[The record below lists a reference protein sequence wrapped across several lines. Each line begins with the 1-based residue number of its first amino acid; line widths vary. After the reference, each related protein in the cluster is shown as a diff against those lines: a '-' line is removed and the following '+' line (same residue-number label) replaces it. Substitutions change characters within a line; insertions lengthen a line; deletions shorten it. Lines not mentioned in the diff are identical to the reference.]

1 MNTTR
6 VNRKSAGKIAKAT
19 AAVVPCAIAAI
30 LFLLHGSLS
39 GSAKLCLIDS
49 DTGKQAAAYPVE
61 EGELFSVSFI
71 HSVNKSLVKETYR
84 ISLSEDAIFVESC
97 EYSAFGAGVATQVE
111 EEQTLSYTPEG
122 HMLLSGIHQKIPHLS
137 YIVGTVYDH
146 ILEIHGQQINLREL
160 CGRNSTV
167 SFILEH

>member
-1 MNTTR
+1 M
-6 VNRKSAGKIAKAT
+6 NRKSAGKNAMEM
-19 AAVVPCAIAAI
+19 AAVVLCAIAAI
-30 LFLLHGSLS
+30 LFLMRS
-39 GSAKLCLIDS
+39 GLFGGAKLRLIDA
-49 DTGKQAAAYPVE
+49 DTGEQYAAYSVE
-61 EGELFSVSFI
+61 EGDLFSVSFL

-84 ISLSEDAIFVESC
+84 ISLDENMIFVESC

-111 EEQTLSYTPEG
+111 EGQTLSYTPEG

-160 CGRNSTV
+160 CGKNSTV
-167 SFILEH
+167 SFVLAN